1 MLKIYS
7 VLLLSISIVQACWPP
22 VSSMRSE
29 LSMEKNQ
36 MEHQNQI
43 NAIFTQL
50 VDHFDVLNNNT
61 WSQEYFV
68 DDTYW
73 KGPGG
78 ESMIIGLKWNLLS
91 LRLDKDYKSGQIL
104 KLIFKYLIFLRINKT
119 KKIWYL
125 AIYVEFWILGCWITV
140 RVREYEVN
148 PDSVSIGTQMYRFC
162 WAKKIKLNTITMQ
175 HKVPMI
181 YCDNFL
187 NI

>member
-36 MEHQNQI
+36 MEHLNQI
-43 NAIFTQL
+43 KAIFTQL

-68 DDTYW
+68 DDTYL

-78 ESMIIGLKWNLLS
+78 ESMIIGLK
-91 LRLDKDYKSGQIL
+91 
-104 KLIFKYLIFLRINKT
+104 
-119 KKIWYL
+119 
-125 AIYVEFWILGCWITV
+125 
-140 RVREYEVN
+140 
-148 PDSVSIGTQMYRFC
+148 
-162 WAKKIKLNTITMQ
+162 
-175 HKVPMI
+175 
-181 YCDNFL
+181 
-187 NI
+187 